1 MNAFELLFLLL
12 FLSSVM
18 LLLVTG
24 ALAISGRRSR
34 AVKLL
39 KWWASGVGVYFAV
52 VLLVSLLMPRQTV
65 AMGEELRY
73 DDWCIAPESV
83 GRAADGAASTY
94 TVHLRLI
101 SRARRI
107 TQREHGV
114 VVYLTDAKGAR
125 FDPQPDP
132 SDIPIS
138 VALGPGD
145 SVDISRTFSL
155 PPGDPP
161 TGLVIAHEGGFQM
174 GWLMIGQ
181 GPFRQP
187 PIVPLAGK

>member
-1 MNAFELLFLLL
+1 MSVFELLFILL
-12 FLSSVM
+12 FLFSIV

-24 ALAISGRRSR
+24 GLFVAGRRSR

-52 VLLVSLLMPRQTV
+52 VLIVSSLMPRQTV

-83 GRAADGAASTY
+83 GLTTAGIESIY
-94 TVHLRLI
+94 TARLRLI

-114 VVYLTDAKGAR
+114 VVYLTDANGTR
-125 FDPQPDP
+125 FDPRPDP
-132 SDIPIS
+132 ADIPIS
-138 VALGPGD
+138 VPLGPGD

-155 PPGDPP
+155 PAGDPP

-187 PIVPLAGK
+187 PIVPLGGK

>member
-1 MNAFELLFLLL
+1 MSGFDLLFIFL
-12 FLSSVM
+12 FLSSVV
-18 LLLVTG
+18 LLVVMAG
-24 ALAISGRRSR
+24 LAMSGRRSR

-39 KWWASGVGVYFAV
+39 QWWASGVGIYFAV
-52 VLLVSLLMPRQTV
+52 VLIVSLLMPRQIV
-65 AMGEELRY
+65 AMGEELRF

-83 GRAADGAASTY
+83 ARTTGGDASSY
-94 TVHLRLI
+94 TAHLRLI

-114 VVYLTDAKGAR
+114 AVYLNDARGTR
-125 FDPQPDP
+125 FDPLPDP

-145 SVDISRTFSL
+145 SVDISRTFAL
-155 PPGDPP
+155 PAGDAP

-181 GPFRQP
+181 GPFRKP
-187 PIVPLAGK
+187 PIVPLEGN

>member
-1 MNAFELLFLLL
+1 MAPSQRFPIPQGTLDMLVLQI
-12 FLSSVM
+12 LS
-18 LLLVTG
+18 LEPAHG
-24 ALAISGRRSR
+24 
-34 AVKLL
+34 
-39 KWWASGVGVYFAV
+39 Y
-52 VLLVSLLMPRQTV
+52 
-65 AMGEELRY
+65 
-73 DDWCIAPESV
+73 
-83 GRAADGAASTY
+83 
-94 TVHLRLI
+94 
-101 SRARRI
+101 RI

-114 VVYLTDAKGAR
+114 VVYLTDASGTR
-125 FDPQPDP
+125 FDPRPDP

-181 GPFRQP
+181 GPFRRP